1 MKEFI
6 VGISVLLILMFFPLQ
21 WVLNQ
26 VNHYKI
32 QSVNNIVH
40 NAAQKART
48 DGYFKEYN
56 INEMK
61 INIASALSIDEGR
74 IEVNVTTTPKYR
86 FDSFDQREMITYEI
100 IVPIDSIMAMNSFF
114 GISDEKNKFEYTI
127 KGEVPSELLSP

>member
-40 NAAQKART
+40 NSAQKARI
-48 DGYFKEYN
+48 DGYFKEST

-61 INIASALSIDEGR
+61 SNLANALAIDESR

-86 FDSFDQREMITYEI
+86 FDSFDYREMIAYEV
-100 IVPIDSIMAMNSFF
+100 IVPIDSVMAMNRLF
-114 GISDEKNKFEYTI
+114 GITDEDNRYQYTV
-127 KGEVPSELLSP
+127 KGEVPSELLAP

>member
-40 NAAQKART
+40 NSAQRARI
-48 DGYFKEYN
+48 DGYFKESN

-61 INIASALSIDEGR
+61 GELASALTIDESR

-86 FDSFDQREMITYEI
+86 FDSFDHREMISYEI
-100 IVPIDSIMAMNSFF
+100 IVPIDSVMAMNRFF
-114 GISDEKNKFEYTI
+114 GISDMDNRFEYTI
-127 KGEVPSELLSP
+127 KGEVPSELLAP